1 MCSCRLSFFAAAS
14 WLVPFFVFIVLLAR
28 ANDFTA
34 AETARGHVS
43 WGLPPGF
50 GIFIFA
56 VFVTA
61 GLAFSLGLVSFLRRE
76 RLRWVAA
83 IPCLAGG
90 LFLSAGVVMAL
101 EVISRPAVRA
111 IQRSPDLAVGIL
123 MTLIGVFLLAWL
135 LPRVAVRFARE
146 LEADVLGE
154 TNTRTKMK
162 AVKLTGIVTLI
173 VGIGFI
179 LIHAF
184 EVL

>member
-1 MCSCRLSFFAAAS
+1 MRPGRLSFFAAAS

-34 AETARGHVS
+34 TEHARGHVS
-43 WGLPPGF
+43 WGLPLGF
-50 GIFIFA
+50 GRFIFA
-56 VFVTA
+56 VVVTA

-90 LFLSAGVVMAL
+90 LFVSAGVVMAL

-123 MTLIGVFLLAWL
+123 LALIGVSCLVRHSVKVSARLAQEQ
-135 LPRVAVRFARE
+135 A
-146 LEADVLGE
+146 GE
-154 TNTRTKMK
+154 TDENDARSSMK
-162 AVKLTGIVTLI
+162 TMKLFGIVTLT
-173 VGIGFI
+173 VGIGWI
-179 LIHAF
+179 LIYAF
-184 EVL
+184 ELL